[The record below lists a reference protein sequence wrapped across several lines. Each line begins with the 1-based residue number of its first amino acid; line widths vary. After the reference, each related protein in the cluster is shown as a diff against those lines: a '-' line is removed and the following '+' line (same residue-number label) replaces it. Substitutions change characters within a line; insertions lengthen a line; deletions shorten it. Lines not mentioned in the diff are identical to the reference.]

1 MIVRRATVNDYD
13 SVTSMLDE
21 LWQGLD
27 YLPTLYHVFLQT
39 QHHVFYLAEIN
50 RRVVTVEDC
59 VTKGRLG
66 SGQGCNE
73 RKVAGRGVCSGCG
86 IARRRR

>member
-1 MIVRRATVNDYD
+1 MSGDVVVVRRATVNDYD

-39 QHHVFYLAEIN
+39 QHHVFYLAEVN
-50 RRVVTVEDC
+50 RRVVTIQH
-59 VTKGRLG
+59 KKM
-66 SGQGCNE
+66 S
-73 RKVAGRGVCSGCG
+73 
-86 IARRRR
+86 